1 MSDKL
6 EISNTFI
13 NGSFEEQGDE
23 LFQLINPANESI
35 IGNLK
40 CSSDKQIDEAICLT
54 HEAVGCM
61 RSLSRDS
68 RIDILQSIYNQV
80 SEKRDEFGNLISLEM
95 GAPIELAKNAHINMG
110 LDHLT
115 NTINVLKDYKF
126 RVKNEGYDIC
136 KISIGA
142 VGLITPWNWPLNQLF
157 TKVASAIAAGCSIL
171 VKPSEYSPLSA
182 RLVAEII
189 SKSDLPKGSFNMI
202 NGIGSNMGHLITSDP
217 RLSMISFTGS
227 TRAGIEI
234 QKSAADTIK
243 KVSLELGGKSAH
255 IIFDDVEYNK
265 AIPVALDQCFLNS
278 GQSCSSPTRLLVPEK
293 DIGIIEE
300 IALNHA
306 KTIECINP
314 NDTKKGI
321 GPLVNINQFN
331 QVKRFI
337 QSAIEDGH
345 ELLHGD
351 IQLPDNQTNGYY
363 IKPTI
368 FTRVENSSDIAQNEV
383 FGPVLCII
391 TYKNLDEA
399 LKIVNESK
407 YGLSSY
413 ITCSNYEDGFKFAE
427 NIEAGQTIINK
438 PSRGSF
444 PAPFGGFKMSGNGRE
459 HGIYG
464 LEEYLE
470 TKAII

>member
-13 NGSFEEQGDE
+13 NGSFVDQGDE

-202 NGIGSNMGHLITSDP
+202 NGIGKNMGHLITSDP

-255 IIFDDVEYNK
+255 IIFDDVEYSD

-368 FTRVENSSDIAQNEV
+368 FTRVKNSSDIAQNEV

-413 ITCSNYEDGFKFAE
+413 ITCSNYEDGFKFAK

>member
-13 NGSFEEQGDE
+13 NGSFVEQGDE

-61 RSLSRDS
+61 RSLSKDS

-115 NTINVLKDYKF
+115 NTINVLKNYKF

-202 NGIGSNMGHLITSDP
+202 NGIGKNMGHLITSDP

-234 QKSAADTIK
+234 QKSAANTIK

-255 IIFDDVEYNK
+255 IIFDDVEYSN

-306 KTIECINP
+306 KTIKCINP
-314 NDTKKGI
+314 SDTKKGI

-337 QSAIEDGH
+337 QTAIEDGH

-368 FTRVENSSDIAQNEV
+368 FTRVENSSDIAQNEI

-413 ITCSNYEDGFKFAE
+413 ITCSNYEDGFKFAK

>member
-1 MSDKL
+1 MKDKL
-6 EISNTFI
+6 QVTNTFI
-13 NGSFEEQGDE
+13 NGSFVEQSDE
-23 LFQLINPANESI
+23 LFQLINPADESI

-40 CSSDKQIDEAICLT
+40 CSSDKQIDEAICHT
-54 HEAVGCM
+54 YESVACM

-68 RIDILQSIYNQV
+68 KIDILQFIYNQV
-80 SEKRDEFGNLISLEM
+80 SEKRNEFGNLIAVEM

-126 RVKNEGYDIC
+126 TVKNEGYDIC

-202 NGIGSNMGHLITSDP
+202 NGIGKNMGHLITSDP

-255 IIFDDVEYNK
+255 IIFDDVDYSN

-293 DIGIIEE
+293 DIGIIED

-314 NDTKKGI
+314 SDTKKGI

-337 QSAIEDGH
+337 QLAIEDGH

-351 IQLPDNQTNGYY
+351 IQLPDNQSNGYY

-368 FTRVENSSDIAQNEV
+368 FTRVKNSSDIAQNEV

-399 LKIVNESK
+399 LKMVNESK

-413 ITCSNYEDGFKFAE
+413 ITCSKYEDGFKFAKD
-427 NIEAGQTIINK
+427 IEAGQTIINK

>member
-13 NGSFEEQGDE
+13 NGSFVEQGDE
-23 LFQLINPANESI
+23 LFQLINPADESI

-54 HEAVGCM
+54 HESVGCM
-61 RSLSRDS
+61 RSLSRNS

-126 RVKNEGYDIC
+126 TVKNEGYDIC

-255 IIFDDVEYNK
+255 IIFDDVEYSD

-293 DIGIIEE
+293 DIGIIEN

-314 NDTKKGI
+314 CDTKKGI

-337 QSAIEDGH
+337 QTAIEDGH

-363 IKPTI
+363 IKPTV
-368 FTRVENSSDIAQNEV
+368 FTRVENSSDIAQNEI

>member
-13 NGSFEEQGDE
+13 NGSFVEQGDE

-61 RSLSRDS
+61 RSLSKDS

-126 RVKNEGYDIC
+126 RIKNEGYDIC

-202 NGIGSNMGHLITSDP
+202 NGIGKNMGHLITSDP

-234 QKSAADTIK
+234 QKSAANTIK

-255 IIFDDVEYNK
+255 IIFDDVEYSN

-306 KTIECINP
+306 KTIKCINP
-314 NDTKKGI
+314 SDTKKGI

-337 QSAIEDGH
+337 QTAIEDGH

-368 FTRVENSSDIAQNEV
+368 FTRVENSSDIAQNEI

-413 ITCSNYEDGFKFAE
+413 ITCSNYEDGFKFAK

>member
-13 NGSFEEQGDE
+13 NGSFVEQGDE
-23 LFQLINPANESI
+23 LFQLINPADESI

-54 HEAVGCM
+54 HESVGCM

-126 RVKNEGYDIC
+126 TVKNEGYDIC

-368 FTRVENSSDIAQNEV
+368 FTRVKNSSDIAQNEV

-413 ITCSNYEDGFKFAE
+413 ITCSNYEDGFKFAK

>member
-13 NGSFEEQGDE
+13 NGSFVDQGDE

-54 HEAVGCM
+54 HESVGCM
-61 RSLSRDS
+61 RSLSRNS

-126 RVKNEGYDIC
+126 RIKNEGYDIC

-255 IIFDDVEYNK
+255 IIFDDVEYKK

-300 IALNHA
+300 IALNYA
-306 KTIECINP
+306 KTIKCINP
-314 NDTKKGI
+314 SDTKKGI

-413 ITCSNYEDGFKFAE
+413 ITCSNYEDGFKFAK

>member
-13 NGSFEEQGDE
+13 NGSFVEQGDE

-202 NGIGSNMGHLITSDP
+202 NGIGKNMGHLITSDP

-255 IIFDDVEYNK
+255 IIFDDVEYSN

-306 KTIECINP
+306 KTIKCINP
-314 NDTKKGI
+314 SDTKKGI

-337 QSAIEDGH
+337 QSAIDDGH

-413 ITCSNYEDGFKFAE
+413 ITCSNYEDGFKFAK

>member
-13 NGSFEEQGDE
+13 NGSFVEQGDE

-202 NGIGSNMGHLITSDP
+202 NGIGKNMGHLITSDP

-255 IIFDDVEYNK
+255 IIFDDVEYSN

-306 KTIECINP
+306 KTIKCINP
-314 NDTKKGI
+314 SDTKKGI

-413 ITCSNYEDGFKFAE
+413 ITCSNYEDGFKFAK

>member
-13 NGSFEEQGDE
+13 NGSFVEQGDE
-23 LFQLINPANESI
+23 LFQLINPADESI

-54 HEAVGCM
+54 HESVGCM

-126 RVKNEGYDIC
+126 RIKNEGYDIC

-202 NGIGSNMGHLITSDP
+202 NGIGKNMGHLITSDP

-255 IIFDDVEYNK
+255 IIFDDVEYSD

-413 ITCSNYEDGFKFAE
+413 ITCSNYEDGFKFAK

>member
-13 NGSFEEQGDE
+13 NGSFVEQGDE

-61 RSLSRDS
+61 RSLSKDS

-115 NTINVLKDYKF
+115 NTINVLKNYKF

-234 QKSAADTIK
+234 QKSAANTIK

-255 IIFDDVEYNK
+255 IIFDDVEYSN

-306 KTIECINP
+306 KTIKCINP
-314 NDTKKGI
+314 SDTKKGI

-337 QSAIEDGH
+337 QTAIEDGH

-368 FTRVENSSDIAQNEV
+368 FTRVENSSDIAQNEI

-391 TYKNLDEA
+391 AYKNLDEA

-413 ITCSNYEDGFKFAE
+413 ITCSNYEDGFKFAK

>member
-13 NGSFEEQGDE
+13 NGSFVEQGDE

-61 RSLSRDS
+61 RSLSKDS

-115 NTINVLKDYKF
+115 NTINVLKNYKF

-202 NGIGSNMGHLITSDP
+202 NGIGKNMGHLITSDP

-234 QKSAADTIK
+234 QKSAANTIK

-255 IIFDDVEYNK
+255 IIFDDVEYSN

-306 KTIECINP
+306 KTIKCINP
-314 NDTKKGI
+314 SDTKKGI

-337 QSAIEDGH
+337 QTAIEDGH

-368 FTRVENSSDIAQNEV
+368 FTRVENSSDIAQNEI

-391 TYKNLDEA
+391 AYKNLDEA

-413 ITCSNYEDGFKFAE
+413 ITCSNYEDGFKFAK

>member
-1 MSDKL
+1 MRAKL
-6 EISNTFI
+6 EISNTFLK
-13 NGSFEEQGDE
+13 GSFIEQGDKFFE
-23 LFQLINPANESI
+23 LINPADETI
-35 IGNLK
+35 IGNLI
-40 CSSDKQIDEAICLT
+40 CSSEKQIDEAIYIT
-54 HEAVGCM
+54 HESKALM
-61 RSLSRDS
+61 RALSKES
-68 RIDILQSIYNQV
+68 KIDILQFIYDEV
-80 SEKRDEFGNLISLEM
+80 SKNRDQFGELISLEM
-95 GAPIELAKNAHINMG
+95 GAPIELASNAHINMG
-110 LDHLT
+110 LDHLI
-115 NTINVLKDYKF
+115 NTINVLKEYNF
-126 RVKNEGYDIC
+126 TEKNDGYDIF

-182 RLVAEII
+182 KLVAEII
-189 SKSDLPKGSFNMI
+189 SKSELPKGAFNMI
-202 NGIGSNMGHLITSDP
+202 NGIGSDMGHLITSDP

-234 QKSAADTIK
+234 QKNAADTIK
-243 KVSLELGGKSAH
+243 RVSLELGGKSAH
-255 IIFDDVEYNK
+255 IIFDDVDYTK
-265 AIPVALDQCFLNS
+265 AIPLALDQCFLNS
-278 GQSCSSPTRLLVPEK
+278 GQSCSSPTRLLVHEK
-293 DIGIIEE
+293 DIFEIEE
-300 IALNHA
+300 IALNYA
-306 KTIECINP
+306 QTIECINP
-314 NDTKKGI
+314 KETKKGI

-331 QVKRFI
+331 QVKDFI
-337 QSAIEDGH
+337 KSAVDAGH
-345 ELLHGD
+345 HVLCGGTEL
-351 IQLPDNQTNGYY
+351 PNNQTNGYY

-368 FTRVENSSDIAQNEV
+368 FTRVENISGISQNEI

-391 TYKNLDEA
+391 TYKNLDDA
-399 LKIVNESK
+399 LRIVNESK

-413 ITCSNYEDGFKFAE
+413 ITCANYEDGFNFAK

-438 PSRGSF
+438 PSRGSV

>member
-13 NGSFEEQGDE
+13 NGSFVEQGDE

-126 RVKNEGYDIC
+126 IIKNEGYDIC

-189 SKSDLPKGSFNMI
+189 SKSDLPKGSFNMV

-255 IIFDDVEYNK
+255 IIFEDVEYSN
-265 AIPVALDQCFLNS
+265 AIPAALDQCFLNS

-306 KTIECINP
+306 KTIKCINP
-314 NDTKKGI
+314 SDTKKGI

-337 QSAIEDGH
+337 QSAIDDGH

-413 ITCSNYEDGFKFAE
+413 ITCSNYEDGFKFAK